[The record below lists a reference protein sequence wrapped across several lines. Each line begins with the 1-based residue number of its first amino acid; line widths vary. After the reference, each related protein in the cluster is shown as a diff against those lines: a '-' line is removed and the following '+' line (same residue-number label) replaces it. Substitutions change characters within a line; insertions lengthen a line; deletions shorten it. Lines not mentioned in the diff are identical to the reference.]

1 MDEGLSISKKVLN
14 DLEGFGFDETILGD
28 SRGSLRQYRNA
39 HGVHVREF
47 SDHFEIH
54 VDEIDPRSNPLGHLI
69 SDSPETLVAFAATSI
84 LARKST
90 SIGNPFGF
98 LFLFLTLNRILG
110 RIKRRFVR

>member
-39 HGVHVREF
+39 RGVHVREF
-47 SDHFEIH
+47 RDHFEIH
-54 VDEIDPRSNPLGHLI
+54 VDEIDPRTNPLGHLI

-84 LARKST
+84 LARKTKSA
-90 SIGNPFGF
+90 SLGNPFGF
-98 LFLFLTLNRILG
+98 IFLFLSLNH
-110 RIKRRFVR
+110 